1 MVCGLCALCQP
12 PKTHVIPGQDQDTHM
27 FLIKFSNFY
36 IPLMTKHI
44 TATFQDLVRV
54 SLVKVYWKK
63 YTSSGN
69 IYGLNGKQS
78 SFKHWAHMFTPLAWL
93 PIWKKIEGMENLGH
107 WKGWEAIN
115 PRWPQISDNHIET
128 NQEQQENFGQV

>member
-54 SLVKVYWKK
+54 SLVKVY
-63 YTSSGN
+63 
-69 IYGLNGKQS
+69 
-78 SFKHWAHMFTPLAWL
+78 
-93 PIWKKIEGMENLGH
+93 
-107 WKGWEAIN
+107 
-115 PRWPQISDNHIET
+115 
-128 NQEQQENFGQV
+128 